1 MRGERISAGRCKM
14 HIVAGDQIGE
24 VIVAIRIR
32 VVVGVP
38 MTVVPVSMQG
48 DGDAGNAGF
57 SGILEAVVVGI
68 VPDEVAERAVWIMPA
83 SMVLSVSPA
92 VRLTASDLP
101 VVTLALLS
109 LAVVCPRAVEY
120 CVVNEYPL
128 GTENPTI

>member
-1 MRGERISAGRCKM
+1 M
-14 HIVAGDQIGE
+14 
-24 VIVAIRIR
+24 IVAIRIR
-32 VVVGVP
+32 RGGRTDDRRPGRVI
-38 MTVVPVSMQG
+38 QG

-68 VPDEVAERAVWIMPA
+68 VPDEVAEGAVWNMPA
-83 SMVLSVSPA
+83 SMELSVSPA
-92 VRLTASDLP
+92 VRVTASDLP

-128 GTENPTI
+128 GNVNPTHSCRAPDW